1 MTATKQQAPA
11 LNRGAEAHTCVVPPT
26 QSQYSSIE
34 QALGDALAAYGVTG
48 LAIRADGALHRFDSA
63 DKPKGNRNGW
73 YVCPSLEVAVYGF
86 WHTGEQHT
94 ITTGGRADPTAAAV
108 ARLVAQR
115 AREQRDAERRAQQA
129 KTAQQ
134 ARHWWATAGPA
145 DPGHPYLSKKRL
157 APHGLRQRDTM
168 LLVPLFFESE
178 LVNLERIFPDGG
190 KRPLPGG
197 RVKGVASLIGRLE
210 GAERVLVAEGW
221 STAAALHEAMGC
233 PVVVARNADNLA
245 PVARRLR
252 QRLPDEVAITIGA
265 DDDRHLPA
273 QGLAN
278 KGRVAA
284 RHAALAIDAT
294 LLMPSF
300 CARCE
305 TCTDFADTRLC
316 WLGGGR
322 G

>member
-11 LNRGAEAHTCVVPPT
+11 LNRGAEARASVLPT
-26 QSQYSSIE
+26 QNQYSSIE
-34 QALGDALAAYGVTG
+34 QALVDALAAYGVTG

-73 YVCPSLEVAVYGF
+73 YVCPSLEVGVYGF

-94 ITTGGRADPTAAAV
+94 IGIGGEIDPTAAAE
-108 ARLVAQR
+108 ARLAAQH
-115 AREQRDAERRAQQA
+115 AREQREVERRQQQD
-129 KTAQQ
+129 KTATQ
-134 ARHWWATAGPA
+134 ARRWWAAARAA
-145 DPGHPYLSKKRL
+145 DSGHPYLAKKRL
-157 APHGLRQRDTM
+157 HPHGLRQRGNV
-168 LLVPLFFESE
+168 LLVPLYFNGE
-178 LVNLERIFPDGG
+178 LVNLERIFPDGS
-190 KRPLPGG
+190 KRPLQGG

-245 PVARRLR
+245 LVARRLR
-252 QRLPDEVAITIGA
+252 QRLPEVGITICG

-300 CARCE
+300 CEGCE
-305 TCTDFADTRLC
+305 TCTDFADIRLC
-316 WLGGGR
+316 RQGGGR
-322 G
+322 D